1 MIILLLI
8 LSVLIGVFLGKYF
21 GSKQQLAK
29 SLLILSAGFLITICL
44 NEVFPQV
51 YHSDNHNIG
60 VYVILGVLVQMLL
73 ENLTKGFEHGH
84 LHHHSDDHVIIPV
97 ALIAGLFVHAFIEGI
112 PLSHEKQVLSPYL
125 LGILFHNVPISFVL
139 GSFLAHSKNFSPKFW
154 LIVMIFA
161 LASPLGML
169 LGKYFDEDLKVYFLA
184 IVGGIF
190 LHISSVIIFESNK
203 NHKMDWQKIILVI
216 CGVSLALMGHFFH
229 LH

>member
-44 NEVFPQV
+44 NEVFPQI

-84 LHHHSDDHVIIPV
+84 LHHHSDDHAIIPV